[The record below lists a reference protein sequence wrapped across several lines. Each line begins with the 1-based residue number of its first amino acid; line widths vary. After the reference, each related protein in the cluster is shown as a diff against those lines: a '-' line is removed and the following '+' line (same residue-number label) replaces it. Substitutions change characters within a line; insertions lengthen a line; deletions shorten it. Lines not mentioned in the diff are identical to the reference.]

1 MWEREYDN
9 LARDYSHNRWTEQQ
23 PQQVRVEQKAVKAQP
38 QTDTRAKVCRV
49 CGVVM
54 FIIGAAYAGA
64 VWRSFALAEYNMQL
78 SQLRRVET
86 QLINKN
92 NELKIEV
99 EQLKGP
105 DRIIGFAQSKLG
117 MSVARSNIY
126 LKAGN
131 MQNAGTAV
139 AVANK

>member
-1 MWEREYDN
+1 MVGRQYDN
-9 LARDYSHNRWTEQQ
+9 LARDYSHNRWVQESQQ
-23 PQQVRVEQKAVKAQP
+23 EKAVQQAAQEQPKA
-38 QTDTRAKVCRV
+38 DVRAKPCGI
-49 CGVVM
+49 CGVVL

-64 VWRSFALAEYNMQL
+64 VWRSFALAECNMQL
-78 SQLRRVET
+78 SQLRSLES
-86 QLINKN
+86 QLVNKN
-92 NELKIEV
+92 NELRIEV

-131 MQNAGTAV
+131 MQNASSAV
-139 AVANK
+139 AVADK

>member
-1 MWEREYDN
+1 MVGRQYDN
-9 LARDYSHNRWTEQQ
+9 LARDYSHNRWVQEHQQ
-23 PQQVRVEQKAVKAQP
+23 EKAVQQAAPEQP
-38 QTDTRAKVCRV
+38 RADVRAKLCRI
-49 CGVVM
+49 CGVVL

-78 SQLRRVET
+78 SQMRSLES
-86 QLINKN
+86 QLVNKN
-92 NELKIEV
+92 NELRIEV

-131 MQNAGTAV
+131 MQNASSAV

>member
-1 MWEREYDN
+1 MVGRQYDN
-9 LARDYSHNRWTEQQ
+9 LARDYSHNRWALE
-23 PQQVRVEQKAVKAQP
+23 PQQEVAVQETVQEQPEADV
-38 QTDTRAKVCRV
+38 RAKLCRI
-49 CGVVM
+49 CGVVL

-64 VWRSFALAEYNMQL
+64 VWRSFALAESNLQL
-78 SQLRRVET
+78 SQLRSVET

-92 NELKIEV
+92 NELRIEV

-126 LKAGN
+126 LKAEN
-131 MQNAGTAV
+131 VQKASAAV
-139 AVANK
+139 AVAKK